1 MISGS
6 ILIDKEKGFTS
17 FDVVAKMR
25 GILHEKKIGHNGTL
39 DPDATG
45 LLQIFVGQGTKAIA
59 ILPEHDKTYE
69 AEVTLGITTDTDDI
83 SGQVLSENKEAALN
97 LTVEEIEAAFRVAG
111 SRTQQIPPMYS
122 AIKKNGKKLYE
133 YAREGIEIQREP
145 RTIEIYNI
153 SFISYFNDTIKF
165 EAEVSKGTY
174 MRVLCENIA
183 EQLGTVG
190 YMSNLLRTKVDKFCI
205 ENSIKVDELEKNNIK
220 AFITLEKFF
229 DDKDK
234 IELNENELVQ
244 FLNGACIEKNLPNN
258 VYRIYCSKFIGIGV
272 VKENRLKRDIVSL
285 KK

>member
-1 MISGS
+1 MDGVIV
-6 ILIDKEKGFTS
+6 INKEKNITS
-17 FDVVAKMR
+17 NDVVQR
-25 GILHEKKIGHNGTL
+25 VKKILNVKKVGHAGTL
-39 DPDATG
+39 DPLACG
-45 LLQIFVGQGTKAIA
+45 VLPILVNEGTKLSKYLIN
-59 ILPEHDKTYE
+59 HNKTYIATIKLGE
-69 AEVTLGITTDTDDI
+69 KKTTGDSEGKTIETSKVREYSLNEINNVLNSFLGI
-83 SGQVLSENKEAALN
+83 QK
-97 LTVEEIEAAFRVAG
+97 
-111 SRTQQIPPMYS
+111 QIPPMYS